1 MQTETAGRTVLCTAI
16 LHIGLLC
23 LHYPYIASMSGNNVG
38 VIVFDN
44 EQQYL
49 TELRA
54 DMENGNYENYSKSSA
69 DYENYEIDRT
79 AFGAFVAVLRKEKGY
94 TQRELADRL
103 FVSDKAVSK
112 WERGLSLPDISLLVP
127 MSKELDVTVMELL
140 QGRRLE
146 NDREDE
152 LRLGFGDVEQL
163 VKKAITFSE
172 VAPEDKRLRMEKN
185 RPVFLK
191 LLAISMAEMLAFAL
205 ILFIQFRN
213 GRNPLYANCLTAFG
227 TLELLGI
234 IFGVYFW
241 LFMKEKLPAYYDE
254 NKISAYVDGMFH
266 MSVPGVYFN
275 NNNWKPITVA
285 LKKWNVAV
293 LVLVPILGIV
303 MSLFISSWSVALM
316 FSMVVLFVFLLGLF
330 VPVYVLGRE
339 KKGA

>member
-1 MQTETAGRTVLCTAI
+1 MEKT
-16 LHIGLLC
+16 
-23 LHYPYIASMSGNNVG
+23 
-38 VIVFDN
+38 DN
-44 EQQYL
+44 
-49 TELRA
+49 
-54 DMENGNYENYSKSSA
+54 K
-69 DYENYEIDRT
+69 DYENYEIDRN

-94 TQRELADRL
+94 TQKELADKL
-103 FVSDKAVSK
+103 YVSDKAVSK

-140 QGRRLE
+140 QGRKLE
-146 NDREDE
+146 NDRKDE

-172 VAPEDKRLRMEKN
+172 EAPEDKRLRMERN

-191 LLAISMAEMLAFAL
+191 LLAISMAEVLALAF

-234 IFGVYFW
+234 IFGIHFW

-254 NKISAYVDGMFH
+254 NKISTYADGMFR
-266 MSVPGVYFN
+266 MNMPGVYFN
-275 NNNWKPITVA
+275 NNNWKPITVV
-285 LKKWNVAV
+285 LKKWNAAV
-293 LVLVPILGIV
+293 LILVPILGIV
-303 MSLFISSWSVALM
+303 MSLFISSWSVALV
-316 FSMVVLFVFLLGLF
+316 FSMVVLFTFLLGLF

-339 KKGA
+339 KKGAR

>member
-1 MQTETAGRTVLCTAI
+1 MEKT
-16 LHIGLLC
+16 
-23 LHYPYIASMSGNNVG
+23 
-38 VIVFDN
+38 DN
-44 EQQYL
+44 
-49 TELRA
+49 
-54 DMENGNYENYSKSSA
+54 K

-94 TQRELADRL
+94 TQKELADKL
-103 FVSDKAVSK
+103 YVSDKAVSK

-146 NDREDE
+146 NDRKDE

-172 VAPEDKRLRMEKN
+172 EAPEDKRLRMEKN

-191 LLAISMAEMLAFAL
+191 LLAISMAEMLALAL

-254 NKISAYVDGMFH
+254 NKISAYADGMFR
-266 MSVPGVYFN
+266 MNVPGVYFN